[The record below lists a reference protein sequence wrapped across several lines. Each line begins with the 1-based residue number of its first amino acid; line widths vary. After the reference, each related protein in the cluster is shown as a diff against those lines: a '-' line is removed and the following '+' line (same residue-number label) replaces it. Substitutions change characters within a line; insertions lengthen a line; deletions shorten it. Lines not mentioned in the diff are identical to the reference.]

1 MVTYTFTSLKEYR
14 TSMLVKKQLYLFI
27 FSAACCFLTALNF
40 YPHWILFGLSK
51 VLLGTL
57 GPSILKLYSCA
68 FVSAPSLSIRDDI
81 FLFPPKL
88 QPWHFQFRLRRLFFG
103 FYVGFWLQFVDDS
116 FSWIS
121 DQSCSLP
128 RISFFVIEE
137 FEATPGNFSRSAAT
151 KSHMLVT
158 DFFSLL
164 L

>member
-1 MVTYTFTSLKEYR
+1 
-14 TSMLVKKQLYLFI
+14 MLVKKQLYLFN
-27 FSAACCFLTALNF
+27 FSAACCFMTALNF
-40 YPHWILFGLSK
+40 L
-51 VLLGTL
+51 
-57 GPSILKLYSCA
+57 
-68 FVSAPSLSIRDDI
+68 PSLDFIWAFESTPWNTRTIYSETLFLCICFCSSLSSRDGI

-88 QPWHFQFRLRRLFFG
+88 QPWHFQFCFRRLFL
-103 FYVGFWLQFVDDS
+103 WLLCRLSTPICRRYS

-137 FEATPGNFSRSAAT
+137 FEATPGNFSKSAAS
-151 KSHMLVT
+151 KLRMLVT